1 MKLLA
6 SILLAA
12 VCVGCIARIVV
23 VDLAERRI
31 PRQLCWAIAA
41 SGALLQLMVNGTSS
55 VLQGALYGVVVVVVC
70 SIVSAL
76 LGKNSIGGGDVRCMA
91 ALSLATGWGA
101 PVGFLACFAVA
112 TPWALVQRFRLRDRV
127 NKGRELR
134 ERTNSGLKLRE
145 RGYFKGKTHGCT
157 DGRHEANIS
166 VSTNDETRA
175 YVSGKG
181 EKECISTRSKM
192 HAHANEKGEGT
203 FAFAPFLA
211 IWLSAGL
218 LASVL

>member
-1 MKLLA
+1 MKLFA
-6 SILLAA
+6 SVLLVA
-12 VCVGCIARIVV
+12 VCVGCIARIVA

-31 PRQLCWAIAA
+31 PRQLCWVIAA
-41 SGALLQLMVNGTSS
+41 SGALLQLLVNGTSS
-55 VLQGALYGVVVVVVC
+55 ILQGTLCGVVVVVVC
-70 SIVSAL
+70 NIVSAL

-112 TPWALVQRFRLRDRV
+112 APWALVQRFRLRNHV

-145 RGYFKGKTHGCT
+145 CSYFK
-157 DGRHEANIS
+157 
-166 VSTNDETRA
+166 DETR
-175 YVSGKG
+175 
-181 EKECISTRSKM
+181 R
-192 HAHANEKGEGT
+192 HANEKGEGT

-211 IWLSAGL
+211 VWLIVGL

>member
-41 SGALLQLMVNGTSS
+41 SGALLQLMVNGTNS
-55 VLQGALYGVVVVVVC
+55 VLQGALCGVAVVVVC
-70 SIVSAL
+70 NIVSVL

-112 TPWALVQRFRLRDRV
+112 TPWALAQRFHLRASA
-127 NKGRELR
+127 NKGRD
-134 ERTNSGLKLRE
+134 LRE

-175 YVSGKG
+175 HVSGKG